1 MTKRKKIVEYN
12 IEGFISNLQISNDTF
27 IMALEKVPTKNVCV
41 LFKENGEII
50 TWNNTI
56 KKELEIVY
64 GLTKEKAKEI
74 YNKIKLEG
82 EEFDLENYF
91 Y

>member
-41 LFKENGEII
+41 LFKKNGEII